1 MAYQLS
7 PIVQSSFR
15 VTIEGVL
22 DTYFTQVSGLS
33 MTREVT
39 QIGDGYSDRPN
50 QILGRTETETL
61 EMTKPYEPEIDGE
74 KLLALF
80 NSGCGTNSYTI
91 TVQPVKQCNGVEKRG
106 EAITALGCKCVGIEF
121 PEIDADSNDVATIM
135 LSFAY
140 SDIQTN

>member
-1 MAYQLS
+1 MAYTLN

-15 VTIEGVL
+15 VTIEGVV

-33 MTREVT
+33 MSKEVT
-39 QIGDGYSDRPN
+39 QIGDGYSNRPK
-50 QILGRTETETL
+50 QILGRVETETL
-61 EMTKPYEPEIDGE
+61 EMTKPYEPELDGE

-80 NSGCGTNSYTI
+80 NSDCGDNTYTI

-106 EAITALGCKCVGIEF
+106 EAITALNCKCVGIEF

-135 LSFAY
+135 ISFAY
-140 SDIQTN
+140 EDIQTN

>member
-1 MAYQLS
+1 MAYTLN

-39 QIGDGYSDRPN
+39 QIGDGYSDRPK
-50 QILGRTETETL
+50 QILGRVETETL
-61 EMTKPYEPEIDGE
+61 EMTKPYEPEVDGI
-74 KLLALF
+74 KLLEIF
-80 NSGCGTNSYTI
+80 NSSCSGKTYTI

-106 EAITALGCKCVGIEF
+106 EAVTALECQCVGIEF
-121 PEIDADSNDVATIM
+121 PEVDADSNDVATIM
-135 LSFAY
+135 ISFSY
-140 SDIQTN
+140 RDIQSN